1 MDLRDLQRFLARHIR
16 QDGRQAAGQHAL
28 AGARRADEQHI
39 VRACGR
45 DLQRALDML
54 LSHDI
59 AEVRQALLRFL
70 GLPGRLRLDGKFAA
84 QMGGQLPH
92 LLHGDDGQAARQ
104 RGLARIFRRDIQRTD
119 AGLPGGDGHGQHA
132 VDGAQLAFEAQLAEE
147 GRRLTRQTDKLLRR
161 KNAEQDRQVIERAGL
176 FRPGRG
182 KVQRDAADRKAE
194 AAVFDGGAHTLA
206 RLAHGGIRQ
215 ADELKARQAAG
226 DAALDHDGIAAD
238 AGQAH
243 GIHA

>member
-1 MDLRDLQRFLARHIR
+1 M
-16 QDGRQAAGQHAL
+16 
-28 AGARRADEQHI
+28 
-39 VRACGR
+39 
-45 DLQRALDML
+45 
-54 LSHDI
+54 SS
-59 AEVRQALLRFL
+59 
-70 GLPGRLRLDGKFAA
+70 
-84 QMGGQLPH
+84 
-92 LLHGDDGQAARQ
+92 
-104 RGLARIFRRDIQRTD
+104 
-119 AGLPGGDGHGQHA
+119 
-132 VDGAQLAFEAQLAEE
+132 GAQLALKAQLAEE
-147 GRRLTRQTDKLLRR
+147 GGRLTRQTDKLLRR

-194 AAVFDGGAHTLA
+194 AAVFDGSAHTLA

>member
-1 MDLRDLQRFLARHIR
+1 MTVRPPASVASRAFSAGTYSVRIPAFR
-16 QDGRQAAGQHAL
+16 AAMA
-28 AGARRADEQHI
+28 
-39 VRACGR
+39 
-45 DLQRALDML
+45 
-54 LSHDI
+54 
-59 AEVRQALLRFL
+59 
-70 GLPGRLRLDGKFAA
+70 
-84 QMGGQLPH
+84 MGSTP
-92 LLHGDDGQAARQ
+92 
-104 RGLARIFRRDIQRTD
+104 
-119 AGLPGGDGHGQHA
+119 

-147 GRRLTRQTDKLLRR
+147 GRRLARQTDKLLRR

-194 AAVFDGGAHTLA
+194 AAVFDGSAHTLA

-226 DAALDHDGIAAD
+226 DAALDHDGISAD